1 MKPVLIVYSTTD
13 GHTRKI
19 AYFVQETIL
28 NTDQQTEIHDA
39 ADLPHD
45 FDITKFQAAILAGS
59 LHQAKHQ
66 TSLTH
71 FARKYGETLNKIPT
85 LFLSASLTAIAH
97 DESHTAEANK
107 CIQEF
112 ANETGF
118 FPLKTYAVAGA
129 LKYVEY
135 DWLKRMVMKSIVK
148 KEGGDIDTSQDYEY
162 TDWPAL
168 KDQILDFLNELPG

>member
-1 MKPVLIVYSTTD
+1 MNPVLIIYATTE

-19 AYFVQETIL
+19 AYFVQETVL
-28 NTDQQTEIHDA
+28 NTNQQTEIHDA

-45 FDITKFQAAILAGS
+45 FDITKFQSAILAGS

-66 TSLTH
+66 SALTH
-71 FARKYGETLNKIPT
+71 FARQYGETLNTIPT
-85 LFLSASLTAIAH
+85 LFLSSSLTALAH
-97 DESHTAEANK
+97 DESQTSEANK
-107 CIQEF
+107 CIQDF
-112 ANETGF
+112 VNETGF

-129 LKYVEY
+129 LKYTEY

-148 KEGGDIDTSQDYEY
+148 KEGGDTDTSHDYEY

-168 KDQILDFLNELPG
+168 KETVLDFLKSLPT